1 MNLRQMATILWI
13 ATVGA
18 GLVGCASVGK
28 KSSKLAPG
36 EMRFAVAEASGG
48 G

>member
-1 MNLRQMATILWI
+1 MNLKQTATILWI
-13 ATVGA
+13 ATLGA

-28 KSSKLAPG
+28 KSKLAPG
-36 EMRFAVAEASGG
+36 EMRFVVAEASGG